1 MWLVIGV
8 IIIKLKG
15 KKTVTNNIVMLYVM
29 NLTQL
34 VLPLLTFPYLT
45 RVLSVSNYGV
55 LSYVKSLMTYTIIII
70 EFGYLLSGTKDIVE
84 AKEDPQKI
92 GLILGRIT
100 VAKILLAFIAFI
112 VLLIMIIFVPL
123 LHQHITFTILSFFSP
138 FLTIFLFDYLFRGLE
153 RMYLITYR
161 YLIMKG
167 ISTSCIFMFI
177 HNNSQMLLIPLFDTL
192 GTTMSIIWVF
202 HEVKKMGI
210 KLRFDSFK
218 AVLYSIRESF
228 TYFISDIVSTIF
240 NALNTLL
247 IGIYLD
253 SSSVAYWG
261 VIMTLI
267 TAVQS
272 MYTPISDG
280 IYPHMLQT
288 KSLKLLRKIIIIFT
302 PLLALGGSVT
312 FSGSK
317 VIMLLIGGQKYLV
330 ASPYLRMCVPLLI
343 FSFFSMLFGWPT
355 LGAIRKVR
363 ETTFTSI
370 LAACVQVVGLIFISI
385 LNCFNIPSIII
396 LRTVTEGT
404 ITFSRLL
411 LVYKFKSLFDK

>member
-1 MWLVIGV
+1 M
-8 IIIKLKG
+8 IIIKLKE
-15 KKTVTNNIVMLYVM
+15 KKTVTNNIVMLYIM

-34 VLPLLTFPYLT
+34 ILPLLTFPYLT

-55 LSYVKSLMTYTIIII
+55 LSYVKSLMTYIIIII

-84 AKEDPQKI
+84 AKEDSQKI

-100 VAKILLAFIAFI
+100 VAKILLAFVAFI
-112 VLLIMIIFVPL
+112 VLLIMVEYVPL
-123 LHQHITFTILSFFSP
+123 LHKHIAFTLLSFCSP
-138 FLTIFLFDYLFRGLE
+138 FLAIFLFDYLFRGLE
-153 RMYLITYR
+153 RMYMITYR

-167 ISTSCIFMFI
+167 ISTVCVFVFI
-177 HNNSQMLLIPLFDTL
+177 HHNNQMLLIPIFDTL
-192 GTTMSIIWVF
+192 GTIMAIVWVY
-202 HEVKKMGI
+202 HEIKKMGI
-210 KLRFDSFK
+210 KLKLDSFK
-218 AVLYSIRESF
+218 AVLNSIKESF

-253 SSSVAYWG
+253 STSVAYWG

-280 IYPHMLQT
+280 IYPHMLKT
-288 KSLKLLRKIIIIFT
+288 KSLKLLRRIMIIFT
-302 PLLALGGSVT
+302 PLLVLGGAIT
-312 FSGSK
+312 FFGSK
-317 VIMLLIGGQKYLV
+317 IIILLIGGQKYVV
-330 ASPYLRMCVPLLI
+330 ASPYLKMCVPLLI
-343 FSFFSMLFGWPT
+343 LSFFSMLFGWPT

-370 LAACVQVVGLIFISI
+370 LAACVQVIGFVFIST

-396 LRTVTEGT
+396 LRTITEGT

-411 LVYKFKSLFDK
+411 FVHKFKSLFSK

>member
-1 MWLVIGV
+1 M
-8 IIIKLKG
+8 IIIKLKE
-15 KKTVTNNIVMLYVM
+15 KKTVTNNIVMLYIM

-45 RVLSVSNYGV
+45 RVLSVNNYGV
-55 LSYVKSLMTYTIIII
+55 LSYVKSLMTYIIIII

-84 AKEDPQKI
+84 AKEDPHKI

-100 VAKILLAFIAFI
+100 VAKLLLAIIAFI
-112 VLLIMIIFVPL
+112 ILLLMLMFVPL
-123 LHQHITFTILSFFSP
+123 LHKHVAFTILSFFSP
-138 FLTIFLFDYLFRGLE
+138 FLSIFLFDYLFRGLE

-167 ISTSCIFMFI
+167 ISTICVFAFV
-177 HNNSQMLLIPLFDTL
+177 HNNSQMLLIPIFDTL
-192 GTTMSIIWVF
+192 GTTMAIIWVF

-210 KLRFDSFK
+210 KIRFDDPK
-218 AVLYSIRESF
+218 AVLRSMRESF

-302 PLLALGGSVT
+302 PLLVLGGSVT
-312 FSGSK
+312 FFSSK
-317 VIMLLIGGQKYLV
+317 FIMLLIGGQKYLV
-330 ASPYLRMCVPLLI
+330 ASPYLKMSVPLLI
-343 FSFFSMLFGWPT
+343 LSFFSMLFGWPT

-363 ETTFTSI
+363 ETTFTSV
-370 LAACVQVVGLIFISI
+370 LAACVQVIGLAFIGI

-396 LRTVTEGT
+396 LRTITEGT

-411 LVYKFKSLFDK
+411 FVHRFKSLFN